1 MPGHHFGD
9 PGIFVIVTCKERI
22 LSSTNDIISVS
33 KIFDQERLWS
43 GGTIQNKAGGKI
55 MRMYDIIL
63 KKREG
68 YELTGQEIDFF
79 VQGYTRGDIPDYQV
93 SALMMA
99 IYFKGMTKKETAELT
114 RSMVKSGKVLDL
126 SSIEGI
132 KLDKHSTG
140 GVGDKTTLVLAP
152 LVASVGVPVAKMSG
166 RGLGHTGGTIDKLE
180 SFPGFSVEMSMEH
193 FLANV
198 RDHGIA
204 IGGQTS
210 DLAPA
215 DKKLYSLRDV
225 TATVDNISLI
235 ASSIMSKKIAGGA
248 DAIVLDVKTGSG
260 AFMKETESSFALARE
275 MVDIG
280 SAVGKETVAVV
291 TNMDQPLGYAVG
303 NILEVKE
310 ALMTLRGKGPDD
322 LTQLCL
328 ALGARML
335 LMGGKAHDI
344 DEAGSLLREAISSGR
359 ALDKFREFI
368 IAQGGDPSP
377 VEDHGLFPKPSF
389 SGKVISSDEGY
400 VSSIKADQV
409 GKAALVLGAGRENKN
424 SSVDLTVGIVLE
436 KKTGESVSAGS
447 PLATVH
453 ARDEKTFKEAE
464 ILILDAFSIND
475 SKVPEPSLLKG
486 IVTKDS
492 EERYQ

>member
-9 PGIFVIVTCKERI
+9 PGIFVIVTHKEHI

-79 VQGYTRGDIPDYQV
+79 VQGYTRGEIPDYQV

-248 DAIVLDVKTGSG
+248 DAILLDVKVGSG
-260 AFMKETESSFALARE
+260 AFMEDLEDAIKLSKE

-280 SAVGKETVAVV
+280 NRFNKKTYAVL
-291 TNMDQPLGYAVG
+291 TNMDQPLGNKIG
-303 NILEVKE
+303 NALEVKE
-310 ALMTLRGKGPDD
+310 AVETLKNEGSQDFSN
-322 LTQLCL
+322 LCKYL
-328 ALGARML
+328 NAVML
-335 LMGGKAHDI
+335 KM
-344 DEAGSLLREAISSGR
+344 
-359 ALDKFREFI
+359 
-368 IAQGGDPSP
+368 
-377 VEDHGLFPKPSF
+377 
-389 SGKVISSDEGY
+389 
-400 VSSIKADQV
+400 
-409 GKAALVLGAGRENKN
+409 
-424 SSVDLTVGIVLE
+424 VGIVDNVE
-436 KKTGESVSAGS
+436 EGIKKTS
-447 PLATVH
+447 
-453 ARDEKTFKEAE
+453 E
-464 ILILDAFSIND
+464 ILGS
-475 SKVPEPSLLKG
+475 
-486 IVTKDS
+486 
-492 EERYQ
+492 

>member
-1 MPGHHFGD
+1 
-9 PGIFVIVTCKERI
+9 
-22 LSSTNDIISVS
+22 
-33 KIFDQERLWS
+33 
-43 GGTIQNKAGGKI
+43 
-55 MRMYDIIL
+55 MRVYDIIER
-63 KKREG
+63 KKLG
-68 YELTGQEIDFF
+68 KELTKKEIKYIVD
-79 VQGYTRGDIPDYQV
+79 GYVKSEIPDYQV
-93 SALMMA
+93 SALLMA
-99 IYFKGMTKKETAELT
+99 IYFKGMSPEETFNLTKAMIE
-114 RSMVKSGKVLDL
+114 SGDTVDL
-126 SSIEGI
+126 SKIEGI
-132 KLDKHSTG
+132 KVDKHSTG
-140 GVGDKTTLVLAP
+140 GVGDKTSLVLLP
-152 LVASVGVPVAKMSG
+152 LMASFGLKVSKMSG

-180 SFPGFSVEMSMEH
+180 SIEGF
-193 FLANV
+193 NV
-198 RDHGIA
+198 NLTREKMFRIVNKVGFAIA
-204 IGGQTS
+204 GQTGN
-210 DLAPA
+210 LVPA

-248 DAIVLDVKTGSG
+248 NYILLDVKVGSG
-260 AFMKETESSFALARE
+260 AFMEELDEAIKLSKE

-344 DEAGSLLREAISSGR
+344 DEAGSLLREAISSGK